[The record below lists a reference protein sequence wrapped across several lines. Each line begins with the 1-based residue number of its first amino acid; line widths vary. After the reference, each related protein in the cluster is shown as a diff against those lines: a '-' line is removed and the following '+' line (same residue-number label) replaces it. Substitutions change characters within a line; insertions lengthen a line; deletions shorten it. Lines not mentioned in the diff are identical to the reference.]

1 MADEKKESI
10 KESEE
15 KAQAE
20 TSDKLPAKSEDGKT
34 NNAKKAAHIKKR
46 KKHKKAKKPLWKAIL
61 THPVTWI
68 ILAII
73 AMILFIN
80 HFERYTQIGV
90 NTTYKIF

>member
-1 MADEKKESI
+1 MADEEI
-10 KESEE
+10 KSSQDPEE
-15 KAQAE
+15 TPAELSAEKHEVQAKAE
-20 TSDKLPAKSEDGKT
+20 KS
-34 NNAKKAAHIKKR
+34 NKAAHAKKR
-46 KKHKKAKKPLWKAIL
+46 KKHKKAKKPLWKAVL
-61 THPVTWI
+61 SHPVTWI